1 MDSYG
6 CGDNA
11 VIGAV
16 TGQLRQHLIHENA
29 SQTFLRKNICIFW
42 LHVPVNE
49 CFFFRCQPH
58 EIKLLVREGTL
69 VASRASRTRRTCRTG
84 GPVPPGIPG
93 KKHAGGLRTSAKIRY
108 SKDTAH
114 PALIVRRM
122 REYADARCPGRGGT
136 A

>member
-29 SQTFLRKNICIFW
+29 SQTFLRKNVCIFW

-58 EIKLLVREGTL
+58 ETKLLVSEGTPDQPHL
-69 VASRASRTRRTCRTG
+69 PNRGAGSAGNTR
-84 GPVPPGIPG
+84 
-93 KKHAGGLRTSAKIRY
+93 
-108 SKDTAH
+108 
-114 PALIVRRM
+114 
-122 REYADARCPGRGGT
+122 
-136 A
+136 